1 VPSSLSPGVG
11 EEPRLGGFR
20 ITRLLGRGGMGSVYE
35 AFEESMRR
43 KVALKVLDAG
53 LSASGSQVSRFER
66 EAWVGGR
73 LNHPN
78 IVKVFAHGS
87 EGSRHYIAMEL
98 IDGESLHAEIRRL
111 KEEREARR
119 GSDSTSRKEQIR
131 RMVSLFVAVSDAL
144 HHVHQ
149 KGIVHRDIKP
159 ENIMLA
165 RDGKLKIMDFGIAKL
180 KSSSGLTRT
189 GTSLGTLSYM
199 SPEQAQGLVAD
210 QRSDIWSLGVVLYE
224 MLTADLPFKAEHE
237 AGLLYL
243 IVNDEPPVPSL
254 MDRKIPHQMDLVITR
269 MLAKDRATRFQSVDE
284 VTASLDDARRSIE
297 NAPSQVQTKAIA
309 VLPFG
314 NISPDKESDYF
325 SDGLTEELIIN
336 LSRLKDIR
344 VVPRTT
350 SMQYKG
356 TNKEVKA
363 IGRELGTRYIL
374 AGSVR
379 KFQDNLRIAVELV
392 DIEADAQLWAETY
405 KGKLADVFD
414 IQEQVSKQIV
424 DALMV
429 KLTPKEQIVLTKRPT
444 LNPQAFD
451 CNLRARDSLY
461 RFTKN
466 GVQTAIELFR
476 KAIEYDGRYADAYAG
491 LSESYAHLYQQFE
504 RKESWL
510 DLALEAGL
518 KALMYDPSL
527 SEAYSALGLV
537 YLYKKSN
544 DEAIESSQ
552 KAIQLNPS
560 NHIAYW
566 ILGRTYM
573 TTDRTREAADLF
585 RKVIEL
591 SPDFYTAHGDLG
603 LCWERLDDKEKK
615 AEALE
620 AAIQMFPRYLS
631 LHPDDARAHIFFAIT
646 LVRKGR
652 LDEAKAKA
660 ARAIEL
666 SPNDPLMFYNAACFY
681 SNIGETRLA
690 LQSLKNSIGAG
701 YGFYEWIK
709 RDPDLDSIRNEP
721 EYVELMAG
729 K

>member
-1 VPSSLSPGVG
+1 MTGQTVSHYKILEKLG
-11 EEPRLGGFR
+11 E
-20 ITRLLGRGGMGSVYE
+20 GGMGVVYKAQDTKLDRFVAIKFLPQQMLSNASSKERFMQE
-35 AFEESMRR
+35 A
-43 KVALKVLDAG
+43 KAA
-53 LSASGSQVSRFER
+53 A
-66 EAWVGGR
+66 A

-78 IVKVFAHGS
+78 ILAVYEIDEQNDNLFFVMEYADGMTLKRHISNLFAK
-87 EGSRHYIAMEL
+87 
-98 IDGESLHAEIRRL
+98 GESASGGRAGTGMPVTQAIEWTSQVAQGL
-111 KEEREARR
+111 KAAHE
-119 GSDSTSRKEQIR
+119 KN
-131 RMVSLFVAVSDAL
+131 
-144 HHVHQ
+144 
-149 KGIVHRDIKP
+149 IVHRDIKP
-159 ENIMLA
+159 ENIMLTG
-165 RDGKLKIMDFGIAKL
+165 DGKLKIMDFGIAKL

-199 SPEQAQGLVAD
+199 SPEQAQGSAAD
-210 QRSDIWSLGVVLYE
+210 RRSDIWSLGVVLYE

-254 MDRKIPHQMDLVITR
+254 MDRKIPHQMDTLIR
-269 MLAKDRATRFQSVDE
+269 KMLAKVPSQRFQDADE
-284 VTASLDDARRSIE
+284 VLRALQEARLAIE
-297 NAPSQVQTKAIA
+297 QTPSHAHTKAIA

-392 DIEADAQLWAETY
+392 DVDADAQLWAETY

-429 KLTPKEQIVLTKRPT
+429 KLTPKEQVVLTKRAT

-466 GVQTAIELFR
+466 SVQTAIELFR

-491 LSESYAHLYQQFE
+491 LSEAYAHLYQQFE
-504 RKESWL
+504 KKGC
-510 DLALEAGL
+510 LA
-518 KALMYDPSL
+518 
-527 SEAYSALGLV
+527 
-537 YLYKKSN
+537 
-544 DEAIESSQ
+544 
-552 KAIQLNPS
+552 
-560 NHIAYW
+560 
-566 ILGRTYM
+566 
-573 TTDRTREAADLF
+573 
-585 RKVIEL
+585 
-591 SPDFYTAHGDLG
+591 
-603 LCWERLDDKEKK
+603 
-615 AEALE
+615 
-620 AAIQMFPRYLS
+620 
-631 LHPDDARAHIFFAIT
+631 
-646 LVRKGR
+646 
-652 LDEAKAKA
+652 
-660 ARAIEL
+660 
-666 SPNDPLMFYNAACFY
+666 
-681 SNIGETRLA
+681 
-690 LQSLKNSIGAG
+690 
-701 YGFYEWIK
+701 
-709 RDPDLDSIRNEP
+709 
-721 EYVELMAG
+721 
-729 K
+729 